1 MNQLYGTFCRVWAAG
16 GQATFSTTSLEGI
29 VTAKLEVKLGQPTR
43 ARPGAPPPH
52 LRTAEAFAAQHQAP
66 ASGAARR
73 PRHRGPSAK
82 AKSRARAAAYQAAKA
97 AAAAAQE
104 SESKSTPATPGPGEA
119 PSTPAPN
126 APLASSK
133 PLNVLPSPPASD
145 GQRLVVSVGKGER
158 LPSFSQLDGQN
169 DAISSASSSAEVEDD
184 IPLLV
189 MGGVRGADCSFSK
202 RYATPPAR
210 VRHPVRGLSR
220 FDEARRDRKDVYMYV
235 NAKSDYTWVSKPD

>member
-1 MNQLYGTFCRVWAAG
+1 MYA
-16 GQATFSTTSLEGI
+16 
-29 VTAKLEVKLGQPTR
+29 R

-97 AAAAAQE
+97 AASVAVVSAAQE

-119 PSTPAPN
+119 SSTPAPN
-126 APLASSK
+126 VPLAAPK

-158 LPSFSQLDGQN
+158 LPSFSQLDGQD
-169 DAISSASSSAEVEDD
+169 DAISSSAEVENE
-184 IPLLV
+184 IPVLV
-189 MGGVRGADCSFSK
+189 LGGVRGACSSFSK
-202 RYATPPAR
+202 RYSAPPAR
-210 VRHPVRGLSR
+210 VRHPVKGLAT
-220 FDEARRDRKDVYMYV
+220 FDEARK
-235 NAKSDYTWVSKPD
+235 

>member
-1 MNQLYGTFCRVWAAG
+1 M
-16 GQATFSTTSLEGI
+16 
-29 VTAKLEVKLGQPTR
+29 TAKLEVKLGQPTR

-189 MGGVRGADCSFSK
+189 MGGVRGADCSFSM

-235 NAKSDYTWVSKPD
+235 NDKSDYTWVSNPD

>member
-1 MNQLYGTFCRVWAAG
+1 MLNALC
-16 GQATFSTTSLEGI
+16 
-29 VTAKLEVKLGQPTR
+29 
-43 ARPGAPPPH
+43 
-52 LRTAEAFAAQHQAP
+52 
-66 ASGAARR
+66 
-73 PRHRGPSAK
+73 
-82 AKSRARAAAYQAAKA
+82 
-97 AAAAAQE
+97 
-104 SESKSTPATPGPGEA
+104 
-119 PSTPAPN
+119 N
-126 APLASSK
+126 APLAAPK
-133 PLNVLPSPPASD
+133 PLNDLPSPPASD

-189 MGGVRGADCSFSK
+189 MGGVRGASCSFSK

-235 NAKSDYTWVSKPD
+235 NDKSDYTWVSNPD

>member
-1 MNQLYGTFCRVWAAG
+1 MT
-16 GQATFSTTSLEGI
+16 TTSSEGK
-29 VTAKLEVKLGQPTR
+29 VTAKLEIELGQPTG
-43 ARPGAPPPH
+43 ARPGAPPRH
-52 LRTAEAFAAQHQAP
+52 MSSASQHQAP

-97 AAAAAQE
+97 AASVAVVSAAQE

-189 MGGVRGADCSFSK
+189 MGGVRGASCSFSK

-235 NAKSDYTWVSKPD
+235 NDKSDYTWVSNPD

>member
-1 MNQLYGTFCRVWAAG
+1 MQHTNQAELNQLYGTFCRVWAAG

-133 PLNVLPSPPASD
+133 PLNVLPLHLLQMGNALWCLWERVRGFPPSASWT
-145 GQRLVVSVGKGER
+145 GRTTPSR
-158 LPSFSQLDGQN
+158 LPH
-169 DAISSASSSAEVEDD
+169 
-184 IPLLV
+184 LLPRWRTTSLFLLWAV
-189 MGGVRGADCSFSK
+189 
-202 RYATPPAR
+202 
-210 VRHPVRGLSR
+210 
-220 FDEARRDRKDVYMYV
+220 
-235 NAKSDYTWVSKPD
+235 